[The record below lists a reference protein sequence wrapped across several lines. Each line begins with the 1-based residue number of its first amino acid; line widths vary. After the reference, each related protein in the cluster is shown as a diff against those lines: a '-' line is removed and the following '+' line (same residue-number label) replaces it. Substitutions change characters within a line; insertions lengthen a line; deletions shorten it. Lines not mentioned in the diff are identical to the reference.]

1 MRHYLLGVVAA
12 AAIITGC
19 ETKAQT
25 GALVGGGIG
34 VGTGALIAG
43 PEGALIGGAVGA
55 IGGAV
60 IGASLDDSDR
70 ENVQR
75 ENSRTLKRVDNGE
88 QLSVH
93 DIISLHKAGVSDSKI
108 IELIQKTG
116 SRYNLTTYKIER
128 LRNAGVSDTVIN
140 YMMNT

>member
-1 MRHYLLGVVAA
+1 MAA
-12 AAIITGC
+12 TALITGC
-19 ETKAQT
+19 ETKTQT
-25 GALVGGGIG
+25 GALVGGGLG
-34 VGTGALIAG
+34 AGTGALIG
-43 PEGALIGGAVGA
+43 GGQGALIGGAVGV
-55 IGGAV
+55 IGGALV
-60 IGASLDDSDR
+60 GSALDDQDR
-70 ENVQR
+70 DNVQQ
-75 ENSRTLKRVDNGE
+75 ENSRTLKRIDNGE

-93 DIISLHKAGVSDSKI
+93 DVISLHKAGVSDSKI